1 MNNIRIVECGA
12 CFIRLQLTDEMPGQ
26 ARSQRSNLVERLLQ
40 VVFAKGSLT
49 GMRWRSWLP
58 GAESSES
65 LFGGVQAAVYS
76 FMSHTL

>member
-1 MNNIRIVECGA
+1 MANT
-12 CFIRLQLTDEMPGQ
+12 QLKLDRELMDETVTFK
-26 ARSQRSNLVERLLQ
+26 LVFTLGYVVLLAIAL
-40 VVFAKGSLT
+40 VGLMT

-58 GAESSES
+58 GAESCKS

>member
-1 MNNIRIVECGA
+1 MANIQPKQRPLMDESVTV
-12 CFIRLQLTDEMPGQ
+12 RL
-26 ARSQRSNLVERLLQ
+26 
-40 VVFAKGSLT
+40 VFALGFTVVLGIALVGLLT

-58 GAESSES
+58 GAESCKS